1 MKARGSQIFQVV
13 SLVLFYTICYGNP
26 RAGFF
31 LPDSVTELTIK
42 FQAVRNLIVLPVTLN
57 DSITVNLI
65 LDTGCR
71 NLLLFGKKFQELL
84 NAQSGRTIQFS
95 GLGEGQ
101 PVNATLSLNNKA
113 SIGSIVGH
121 EIPVVVVPQKNI
133 FDGLRNI
140 HGIIGYDIFLKFEIE
155 INSREQTITFRPA
168 ASVDPRENFFVVPL
182 DIRDSKP
189 VMPAAEFFGSN
200 DVAKFDVII
209 DTGSSL
215 GFLLQTTDA
224 SVFSNGV
231 KPSVVG
237 RGLNGNIT
245 GYQTRL
251 KKMITG
257 KLVIVQPPVAVS
269 ESSQG
274 DRASIGMD
282 ILKNYIVILN
292 YCKAYACFKPV

>member
-101 PVNATLSLNNKA
+101 PERN
-113 SIGSIVGH
+113 
-121 EIPVVVVPQKNI
+121 PV
-133 FDGLRNI
+133 
-140 HGIIGYDIFLKFEIE
+140 IE
-155 INSREQTITFRPA
+155 
-168 ASVDPRENFFVVPL
+168 
-182 DIRDSKP
+182 
-189 VMPAAEFFGSN
+189 
-200 DVAKFDVII
+200 
-209 DTGSSL
+209 
-215 GFLLQTTDA
+215 
-224 SVFSNGV
+224 
-231 KPSVVG
+231 
-237 RGLNGNIT
+237 
-245 GYQTRL
+245 
-251 KKMITG
+251 
-257 KLVIVQPPVAVS
+257 
-269 ESSQG
+269 
-274 DRASIGMD
+274 
-282 ILKNYIVILN
+282 
-292 YCKAYACFKPV
+292 